1 MNKQSVKIDFCIF
14 HPVKLIYKL
23 IQQRERIAVLFVF
36 YFAKRTHEPQKER
49 EKRKKER
56 KKEGKKER
64 KKEKKEKKRKEKKRK
79 EKKRK
84 EKKRK
89 EKKRN
94 LILKVHQLH
103 GPHLQSTL
111 IASTRVG
118 TLNRSK
124 GYTIQVITAI
134 KNTPRLF
141 SRNKTV
147 LAIPEFVH
155 VRNIGRQS
163 WNFCVWTQSN
173 CSLVDVR
180 DDYA

>member
-1 MNKQSVKIDFCIF
+1 MRYFLCFTLQNVLMN
-14 HPVKLIYKL
+14 H
-23 IQQRERIAVLFVF
+23 
-36 YFAKRTHEPQKER
+36 
-49 EKRKKER
+49 RKKER
-56 KKEGKKER
+56 KERKKERKEEGKKER
-64 KKEKKEKKRKEKKRK
+64 KKERKERKEKKRKEKKRK

-89 EKKRN
+89 EKKRKEKKRKEKKKRN

-134 KNTPRLF
+134 KNTSRLF
-141 SRNKTV
+141 SRNETV

-163 WNFCVWTQSN
+163 WNFCVWMQSN